1 MKYFLRQAGFE
12 PAHPEITR
20 LKLVVLDHS
29 TIDAKRKFSHFYYYR
44 RKKNKKLHLHYITI
58 THSKK

>member
-1 MKYFLRQAGFE
+1 MRQAGFE

-29 TIDAKRKFSHFYYYR
+29 TIDAKT
-44 RKKNKKLHLHYITI
+44 NMGAPCGV
-58 THSKK
+58 

>member
-1 MKYFLRQAGFE
+1 MHYEFYYLRQAGFE

-29 TIDAKRKFSHFYYYR
+29 TIDAKHCLVLLAGLEPATVGS
-44 RKKNKKLHLHYITI
+44 
-58 THSKK
+58 